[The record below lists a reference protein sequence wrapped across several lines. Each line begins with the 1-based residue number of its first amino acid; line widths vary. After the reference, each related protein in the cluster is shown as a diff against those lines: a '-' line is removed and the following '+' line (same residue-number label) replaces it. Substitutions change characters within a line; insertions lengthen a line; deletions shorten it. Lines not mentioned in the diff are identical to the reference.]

1 LFQFI
6 IVVIMKKTIL
16 MLIIFITAINFA
28 FSQSKNNEIPFNMGI
43 YGGLNFNFH
52 NPNFTYGVYDIN
64 NQFVGNMIHNKN
76 TNSLGGNFGFI
87 ANIPL
92 SNMFYISG
100 RLGYNMMNGTLDDDS
115 ISTNQTKASLAY
127 LEISPILQIHNLIEN
142 QGLYLLAGLELGVPL
157 TKSYEFNYLAA
168 NNNTYIG
175 DKTDIPDAATRVA
188 LVVGTGWMFD
198 LGSNV
203 FLSPEVSFRIPFSK
217 VSSNAM
223 FDKWEIPQLRAGINL
238 TFGFSKDKPEPII
251 ENDKYINVGMKDITG
266 LDLQGKRI
274 PANKIRVEE
283 TQYTELFPIIPY
295 VFFDEN
301 KAEPNTRT
309 QKLNASR
316 EAGSFSIEGLE
327 PDAIIIN
334 SNTLDIIGVR
344 MQQDKNAS
352 IKLIGTIDNKNEKST
367 SDLAKR
373 RAEFAKNYLVV
384 NYGIEGNKITTEA
397 AGLPSK
403 PSSTKDKDGIEE
415 NRRVEIVPQN
425 INSTL
430 LKPIVIESDRQRL
443 ANPPIVQFTPSVEV
457 SDGLEIESWELEIKQ
472 SGRTLKTYSGF
483 GSPDSIQWNISPNEL
498 ASNEIPAE
506 YNITIF
512 AKDGTKGNY
521 SSSIPVEFLSIS
533 KKKETQSADKSVA
546 KFSLVLFDFDSPE
559 VSELDKRIIDQYV
572 IPAIKFNS
580 TVQIYGYADRIGA
593 EDYNKKLSM
602 QRAESVR
609 KILQSKLKDVKYEV
623 YGVGESVQ
631 PFDNNLTIGRQLSR
645 TVQIY
650 VITPTK

>member
-1 LFQFI
+1 MKRILFLSI
-6 IVVIMKKTIL
+6 A
-16 MLIIFITAINFA
+16 FITAINFA
-28 FSQSKNNEIPFNMGI
+28 FSQSNENEIPFNMGI

-52 NPNFTYGVYDIN
+52 TPSFTYGVYDFN
-64 NQFVGNMIHNKN
+64 NNLVGNMVHTNN
-76 TNSLGGNFGFI
+76 SNSLGGNFGFI

-92 SNMFYISG
+92 SDMFYLSG
-100 RLGYNMMNGTLDDDS
+100 RLGYNIMNGTLDD
-115 ISTNQTKASLAY
+115 INTPTNQTKASLGY

-157 TKSYEFNYLAA
+157 TKNYEFNYLAA

-188 LVVGTGWMFD
+188 LAVGAGWMFN

-217 VSSNAM
+217 VSNNAL

-238 TFGFSKDKPEPII
+238 TFGFSKEEKEKPIPGS
-251 ENDKYINVGMKDITG
+251 KFINVGMKDITG
-266 LDLQGKRI
+266 LDLQGNRI

-301 KAEPNTRT
+301 KAEPNPRT
-309 QKLNASR
+309 QKLSASR

-327 PDAIIIN
+327 PDAIKIN

-344 MQQDKNAS
+344 MQQDRNAS
-352 IKLIGTIDNKNEKST
+352 IKLIGTIDNKNEKPT

-373 RAEFAKNYLVV
+373 RADFAKNYLVV
-384 NYGIEGNKITTEA
+384 NYGIESNKITTEA
-397 AGLPSK
+397 TGLPSK
-403 PSSTKDKDGIEE
+403 PSSTRDKDGIEE
-415 NRRVEIVPQN
+415 NRRVEIVPLN

-443 ANPPIVQFTPSVEV
+443 ANPPIVQFTPSIEV
-457 SDGLEIESWELEIKQ
+457 SEGLEIEGWELEIKQ

-483 GSPDSIQWNISPNEL
+483 GFPDSIQWNISPNEL
-498 ASNEIPAE
+498 ASNEIPAD
-506 YNITIF
+506 YNLTIF

-521 SSSIPVEFLSIS
+521 SSSIPVEFLSLS

-559 VSELDKRIIDQYV
+559 VSELDKRIINQYV

-580 TVQIYGYADRIGA
+580 TVQIYGYADRIGS

-609 KILQSKLKDVKYEV
+609 KILQSKLKDVKFEV
-623 YGVGESVQ
+623 YGVGEAVQ

-650 VITPTK
+650 VITPIK